1 MAAMLYE
8 LVSSSDGNG
17 AILDT
22 RHRYP

>member
-22 RHRYP
+22 RHRNP